1 MLSRREVMNL
11 VLDLYD
17 EVDAMKA
24 KLKSKEALTVDDEEG
39 KVELSPM
46 TVYLIELGAKNLQ
59 DELVSS
65 WGFGYSAPKVRDD
78 DGNVVEYEAWRAKIK
93 PEMFD
98 GGMLFSVLGT
108 SGISFEDVMK
118 ILEPALVKYYSHKV
132 NQQ

>member
-39 KVELSPM
+39 KV
-46 TVYLIELGAKNLQ
+46 ELGAKNLQ

>member
-24 KLKSKEALTVDDEEG
+24 ELKSKEALTVDDEEG

-46 TVYLIELGAKNLQ
+46 TVYLIELGAKKLQ
-59 DELVSS
+59 DKLVSS
-65 WGFGYSAPKVRDD
+65 WDFGYSAPKVRDD
-78 DGNVVEYEAWRAKIK
+78 DGNVVEYEAWRAQIK

-98 GGMLFSVLGT
+98 REMLFLVLGK

-118 ILEPALVKYYSHKV
+118 ILEPALVKYYSDKV

>member
-1 MLSRREVMNL
+1 MNL

-46 TVYLIELGAKNLQ
+46 TVYLIELGAKKLQ
-59 DELVSS
+59 DKLVAS
-65 WGFGYSAPKVRDD
+65 WDFGYNAPKVRDD
-78 DGNVVEYEAWRAKIK
+78 DGNVVEYEDWRAQIK

-98 GGMLFSVLGT
+98 RGMLFSVLGI

-118 ILEPALVKYYSHKV
+118 ILEPALLKYYSDKV

>member
-1 MLSRREVMNL
+1 MNL

-46 TVYLIELGAKNLQ
+46 TVYLIELGAKKLQ

-65 WGFGYSAPKVRDD
+65 YVFEYSAPKVRDD

-98 GGMLFSVLGT
+98 RGMLFSVLGM

-118 ILEPALVKYYSHKV
+118 ILEPALAKYYSDKV